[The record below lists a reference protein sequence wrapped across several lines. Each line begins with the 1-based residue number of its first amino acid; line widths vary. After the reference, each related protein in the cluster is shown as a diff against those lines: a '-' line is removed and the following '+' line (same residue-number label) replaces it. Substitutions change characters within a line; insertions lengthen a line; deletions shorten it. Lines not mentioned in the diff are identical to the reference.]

1 MAYDLTTYHVDKL
14 AFDVHI
20 DGHITRIDTT
30 EDDGSLDSGPSPK
43 KLLLGTLAACTGI
56 DVAGM
61 LRKMRVPFSD
71 LSIQTTAEL
80 TEEHPKVFSE
90 VHVIYRIKVEERHRK
105 KVERAVDL
113 SKDKYCGVSAML
125 KENSPVYYR
134 IEFL

>member
-1 MAYDLTTYHVDKL
+1 MAYDFTTYHVDKL

-20 DGHITRIDTT
+20 DGHTTRIDTT
-30 EDDGSLDSGPSPK
+30 EDDGSLNSGPSPK

-56 DVAGM
+56 DVVGM

-80 TEEHPKVFSE
+80 TEEHPKVFTE
-90 VHVIYRIKVEERHRK
+90 VQVIYRIKVEERHRK
-105 KVERAVDL
+105 KVQRAVDL